1 MLTNAWLENSC
12 PDWSLLR
19 AQHQKPTVIT
29 MKFDCIDKIISGW
42 FGRYGRLLA
51 RQPLPFLLLPLF
63 LVFLLLIGFLQF
75 NVEDDVEYL
84 FTPEGSPGKT
94 DRVIAR
100 ELFKNGDE
108 GTEFLPN
115 RALETFIQRGE
126 LIATP
131 KKGNNILSEVTF
143 GEILALDEDIRAI
156 KISINGTEKDYT
168 DLCMKWDGHCLT
180 NPVLE
185 FFDKDTVHLHTRNLT
200 YPNAV
205 KDNEPL
211 FIGKNLGGVT
221 FYNKEEG
228 TVKSAQ
234 AMAIHYLL
242 SGSDQ
247 DYGKEWE
254 KRFME
259 FVANVAKTSKTID
272 ICMATSMSLAD
283 EMLNASVRVIPRF
296 AATFGMLIVFAILSC
311 IQRDWVLSRPWLG
324 LLGVIN
330 AGLAILSSIGML
342 SFGGIKFNMV
352 VASMPFLI
360 LGIGVDNMFLMI
372 ASWRQCKQNLCLEE
386 RMGRTFS
393 EAAVSISI
401 TTLTDLLVFAI
412 GASTKIPS
420 VRMFCAYA
428 GLSVLFMYIY
438 QITFFGACMV
448 YTGQRELKN
457 HHCCSCKKVLPREE
471 APTRLYR
478 IFCAGGF
485 SSRTRNFNVDL
496 EHRVMKFFRAYY
508 GPFLMKPYVKVFVL
522 LAFIMYFLIGIY
534 GCARV
539 QEGLRLKYIAA
550 EDSYPYKYYDKKDQF
565 FLRYGPSVS
574 IIFTDPLPY
583 WEEKSQAYIE
593 EITRK
598 YEGSEYVCKNFTESW
613 IRVFQKFLYMTL
625 NTTDVEEKVFL
636 SMLEQ
641 FLASPQAKRF
651 NLDITFNENRTQIIG
666 SRILVLTNDL
676 HNAVEERNMML
687 EMRDLAGE
695 ASFNITAFD
704 STFIHYDQY
713 VGVLPTTIQTLGIA
727 TASMFIVALLMIP
740 HPVCTIWV
748 TFCIVSIDIAV
759 IGYMTLWGVSLD
771 GISMMNIILCI
782 GFSVDFTAHITYAY
796 VTSPESTPNKRAID
810 ALHSLGMPILQGALS
825 TIIGVSALCTAP
837 MYVFTTFFKTL
848 FLVMVFG
855 ALHGLVFL
863 PVFLTVLGPCMPHAA
878 EEHPQSEDVAHSS
891 NDEKKNTYVAMIPV
905 FLDDNKKH
913 VVDAYISVV

>member
-1 MLTNAWLENSC
+1 M
-12 PDWSLLR
+12 R
-19 AQHQKPTVIT
+19 
-29 MKFDCIDKIISGW
+29 FDCIDKIISGW

-84 FTPEGSPGKT
+84 FTPEGSPGKN

-100 ELFKNGDE
+100 RLFRNGDE
-108 GTEFLPN
+108 GMEFLPN

-131 KKGNNILSEVTF
+131 KFGNNILSEATF
-143 GEILALDEDIRAI
+143 GELQDLDEAIR
-156 KISINGTEKDYT
+156 KLPISINGTEKTYA
-168 DLCMKWDGHCLT
+168 DLCMKWQGACLT
-180 NPVLE
+180 NPIFKLYE
-185 FFDKDTVHLHTRNLT
+185 KETSKSLNLT
-200 YPNAV
+200 YPITTVNNV
-205 KDNEPL
+205 SR

-221 FYNKEEG
+221 FYSDG
-228 TVKSAQ
+228 VTVKNAR
-234 AMAIHYLL
+234 AMSMYYLL
-242 SGSDQ
+242 SGSDK
-247 DYGKEWE
+247 DFGKEWE
-254 KRFME
+254 RRFMDS
-259 FVANVAKTSKTID
+259 VAEKAKTSKTLD
-272 ICMATSMSLAD
+272 ISMATSVSLAD

-324 LLGVIN
+324 LLGVVN

-372 ASWRQCKQNLCLEE
+372 ASWRQCKQNLSLED

-393 EAAVSISI
+393 EAAVSITI

-448 YTGQRELKN
+448 YTGARELN
-457 HHCCSCKKVLPREE
+457 NQHCCSCKKVLPREE
-471 APTRLYR
+471 APSRLYR

-508 GPFLMKPYVKVFVL
+508 GPFLMKPYVKLFVF
-522 LAFIMYFLIGIY
+522 ASFIMYFLIAIY

-550 EDSYPYKYYDKKDQF
+550 EDSYPYKYYDKKDQY
-565 FLRYGPSVS
+565 FLHYGPSVS

-583 WEEKSQAYIE
+583 WEPETQFHIEK
-593 EITRK
+593 ITQK
-598 YEGSEYVCKNFTESW
+598 FETSSYACKGFTESW
-613 IRVFQKFLYMTL
+613 IRPFLHFLKMKA
-625 NTTDVEEKVFL
+625 NTTDVGKEKFFI
-636 SMLEQ
+636 MLEG
-641 FLASPQAKRF
+641 FLASPHAKRF
-651 NLDITFNENRTQIIG
+651 NLDITFSKNRTEIIG
-666 SRILVLTNDL
+666 SRFLVLTSDL
-676 HNAVEERNMML
+676 TDAIEERKMML
-687 EMRDLAGE
+687 QMREMAEDTPY
-695 ASFNITAFD
+695 NITAFH
-704 STFIHYDQY
+704 SSFIHYDQY

-748 TFCIVSIDIAV
+748 TFCIISIDIAV

-863 PVFLTVLGPCMPHAA
+863 PVFLTVLGPCMPHAT
-878 EEHPQSEDVAHSS
+878 EDPQPETAAHSS
-891 NDEKKNTYVAMIPV
+891 SDMEKKNTYVAMLPV
-905 FLDDNKKH
+905 FEDDDNRKH
-913 VVDAYISVV
+913 VVDSYISVV